1 VPAEPPE
8 LADERRTSPIEL
20 LWDLVFVFAV
30 TQVTTL
36 FSRETTWAGFGRSML
51 ILALVWWAWSAFV
64 WVVNVQDTSS
74 RTLRSALLLATLCIF
89 ITGLAVP
96 HAFGS
101 DAGLFVCTFAERFG
115 LFVIICLGES
125 IVTIGAGA
133 THRALSPTLVVAVS
147 LGLLI
152 AIGMWWTYFDR
163 VASAAE
169 ERLGKQED
177 AVLAAADAYS
187 YLHLVIVAGIIIFAV
202 GVKSLVQGTVSA
214 PLSDAARL
222 ALCGGVA
229 VYLIG
234 NVGFRL
240 RMLGEVGYAQA
251 ATAIVLMGLY
261 ALGSGLA
268 GWTLA
273 GTVAVLLAV
282 LCAVESRARGTLES
296 A

>member
-51 ILALVWWAWSAFV
+51 ILA
-64 WVVNVQDTSS
+64 
-74 RTLRSALLLATLCIF
+74 
-89 ITGLAVP
+89 
-96 HAFGS
+96 
-101 DAGLFVCTFAERFG
+101 
-115 LFVIICLGES
+115 
-125 IVTIGAGA
+125 
-133 THRALSPTLVVAVS
+133 

-234 NVGFRL
+234 NVGFRPGCWA
-240 RMLGEVGYAQA
+240 R
-251 ATAIVLMGLY
+251 
-261 ALGSGLA
+261 SGMRKPPRRS
-268 GWTLA
+268 
-273 GTVAVLLAV
+273 
-282 LCAVESRARGTLES
+282 C
-296 A
+296 